1 MRIKSRILASLLCI
15 MTVLCSCSDNDGS
28 SLSSGDDI
36 SSYNKAQSSQIDQS
50 SFQESSQPDD
60 TIKQESTDIKQRFG
74 DIISDTS
81 SALVQDSSFTID
93 ESTVGKDIAQMYD
106 YINKT
111 GCFPVYKGVDIEYY
125 PMGELALEPM
135 LDELRAAKKFIFL
148 EYYTLNEGQMW
159 DAIYEILKEK
169 AADGVEV
176 MVMYDLLINSP
187 YLPSDFQQQLESD
200 GIKCIP
206 FSGADEGKSSDTNL
220 RDHRKI
226 MVIDGKTAFTG
237 GVNIADSY
245 INITHEYG
253 VWKDNVIKIKGSAAG
268 SFTLMVMQLWN
279 ASGGDLEYEKYLNVD
294 SKTDDNGYIMPFSDS
309 PYDKYLVGKS
319 FYLTMLENASD
330 YIYITTPYLIPD
342 KEFEDAMISTA
353 ARGVDVKV
361 YVPGTSDLAVAGMMT
376 RSHYKSLIDGGVKI
390 FEYKKGFIHSKVFVS
405 DDVKAI
411 VGTVNID
418 NRSFLYDF
426 ECGVY
431 IYGKEA
437 ISDILAEFTDNEN
450 DFREITSEEAAKY
463 SNVSGYLFKGIEGY
477 F

>member
-1 MRIKSRILASLLCI
+1 
-15 MTVLCSCSDNDGS
+15 
-28 SLSSGDDI
+28 
-36 SSYNKAQSSQIDQS
+36 
-50 SFQESSQPDD
+50 
-60 TIKQESTDIKQRFG
+60 
-74 DIISDTS
+74 
-81 SALVQDSSFTID
+81 
-93 ESTVGKDIAQMYD
+93 
-106 YINKT
+106 
-111 GCFPVYKGVDIEYY
+111 
-125 PMGELALEPM
+125 
-135 LDELRAAKKFIFL
+135 
-148 EYYTLNEGQMW
+148 
-159 DAIYEILKEK
+159 
-169 AADGVEV
+169 
-176 MVMYDLLINSP
+176 
-187 YLPSDFQQQLESD
+187 
-200 GIKCIP
+200 
-206 FSGADEGKSSDTNL
+206 
-220 RDHRKI
+220 

-294 SKTDDNGYIMPFSDS
+294 STADDNGYIMPFSDS